1 MDTMFADKVRADA
14 GGIEQVEE
22 KKKNKRRIVF
32 AVIGIIIVSIV
43 MGAYVYEKYFG
54 EVSLKPGEQY
64 TVNIPFIGASNIP
77 IISGKAIDATGK
89 AVKDINVT
97 IKYKG
102 NATVLAWNTTNNDG
116 KYVVYLPEIKT
127 AKSYDVYVGNYD
139 NSTLTLGS
147 NDYTLNFNDSKIY
160 NKSVAHYAV
169 LEGTITNKDA
179 TIEDGRIDV
188 NLKYY
193 NITSKKWVEIFGYKT
208 YYVNIEP
215 NNVYEFP
222 NDEEFN
228 VSWEIPS
235 DAAIGKYKFYVKAS
249 FNAKEKTK
257 SVYFN
262 ITE

>member
-1 MDTMFADKVRADA
+1 MDTMFADKVRAD
-14 GGIEQVEE
+14 GCGINEDEE

-32 AVIGIIIVSIV
+32 AVIGIIVVSIV
-43 MGAYVYEKYFG
+43 IGAYVYEKYFG
-54 EVSLKPGEQY
+54 QVSLKPGEQY
-64 TVNIPFIGASNIP
+64 TVNIPFIGAPNIP

-97 IKYKG
+97 VKYKG
-102 NATVLAWNTTNNDG
+102 NATVLACNTTGNDG
-116 KYVVYLPEIKT
+116 KYVVHLPEIKT

-147 NDYTLNFNDSKIY
+147 NDYTLKFNDSKIY
-160 NKSVAHYAV
+160 NKSVDYYAV

-193 NITSKKWVEIFGYKT
+193 DTATDKWVEIFGYKT
-208 YYVNIEP
+208 YYANILP
-215 NNVYEFP
+215 NEVYEFP
-222 NDEEFN
+222 NDEFN
-228 VSWEIPS
+228 VSWKIPS
-235 DAAIGKYKFYVKAS
+235 DAAIEKYKFYVKTS
-249 FNAKEKTK
+249 FNAEEKTK

>member
-1 MDTMFADKVRADA
+1 MDTMFADKVRAD
-14 GGIEQVEE
+14 GCGINEDEE

-32 AVIGIIIVSIV
+32 AVIGIIVVSIV
-43 MGAYVYEKYFG
+43 IGSYVYEKYFG
-54 EVSLKPGEQY
+54 QVSLKPGEQY
-64 TVNIPFIGASNIP
+64 TVNIPFIGAPNIP

-97 IKYKG
+97 VKYKG
-102 NATVLAWNTTNNDG
+102 NATVLAWNTTGNDG
-116 KYVVYLPEIKT
+116 KYVIYLPEIKT
-127 AKSYDVYVGNYD
+127 AKSYDVYIGNYD

-160 NKSVAHYAV
+160 NKSVDYYAV

-193 NITSKKWVEIFGYKT
+193 DTATDKWVEIFGYKT
-208 YYVNIEP
+208 YYANILP
-215 NNVYEFP
+215 NEVYEFP
-222 NDEEFN
+222 NDEFN
-228 VSWEIPS
+228 VSWKIPS
-235 DAAIGKYKFYVKAS
+235 DAAIEKYKFYVKTS
-249 FNAKEKTK
+249 FNAEEKTK